1 MYFTKTHHFD
11 VGLEKGISSE
21 RLVGKKSL
29 TLALYR
35 RLKQKTDAW
44 QRWPAKTFSKSFAWF
59 SGVVGPGTSVRS
71 LALRART
78 IALRALCR
86 GSTWPAGYF
95 VAGLYEQELVLAA
108 KTVKIIPQ

>member
-1 MYFTKTHHFD
+1 MYFPKTHHFD

-35 RLKQKTDAW
+35 RLKQTPGSVAGL
-44 QRWPAKTFSKSFAWF
+44 TFSKSFAWF

-71 LALRART
+71 LVRSR
-78 IALRALCR
+78 IALSVALKSSTCEQVYVAGGIFCR
-86 GSTWPAGYF
+86 G
-95 VAGLYEQELVLAA
+95 
-108 KTVKIIPQ
+108 II

>member
-1 MYFTKTHHFD
+1 MYFPKTHHFD

-44 QRWPAKTFSKSFAWF
+44 QRWPAKTFSKFWC
-59 SGVVGPGTSVRS
+59 GRTRHERS
-71 LALRART
+71 LALARAPRSYD
-78 IALRALCR
+78 RASRSLSRLYVAGGIFCR
-86 GSTWPAGYF
+86 G
-95 VAGLYEQELVLAA
+95 
-108 KTVKIIPQ
+108 II